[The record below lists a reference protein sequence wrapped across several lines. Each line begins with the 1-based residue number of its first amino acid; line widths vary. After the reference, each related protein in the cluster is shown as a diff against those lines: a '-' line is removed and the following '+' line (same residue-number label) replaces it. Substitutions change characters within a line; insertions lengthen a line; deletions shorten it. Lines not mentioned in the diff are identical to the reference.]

1 MVMKENRSEKII
13 KVGRL
18 VNEKEMAMERY
29 RQKRSRAD
37 EVALNKTSGFLKLIH
52 LQHLHS

>member
-1 MVMKENRSEKII
+1 MKENRSEKII